1 MLKLKLFFSI
11 ALITLFLFGSI
22 SAQTKISPAEYKSE
36 LDSLLTLKSEL
47 TEQKLKLKNEIE
59 NLSDKA
65 AELESELTLAKRD
78 LYVAKYGKEA
88 GNNVALGRVW
98 KGMTEEMLR
107 DSWGKPD
114 KIEKNVENWGVFTQ
128 WYYGD
133 VTYFFRDGILTEG
146 EEKE

>member
-1 MLKLKLFFSI
+1 MLKIKQFFSI

-59 NLSDKA
+59 NLSEKVT
-65 AELESELTLAKRD
+65 ELERKLTLARRD
-78 LYVAKYGKEA
+78 LYITKYGKEA
-88 GNNVALGRVW
+88 GENVALGRVW
-98 KGMTEEMLR
+98 IGMTEDMLR